1 MDTKEKH
8 VRENESEAKREVREA
23 KEGYENQIANG
34 LKAEARIRKNDNK
47 RKNNRIW
54 LWFGVLI
61 LIFILL
67 WWLFSIGTFDALLGT
82 TNG

>member
-8 VRENESEAKREVREA
+8 VRENESNEKREIREA
-23 KEGYENQIANG
+23 QEGYQDQIANSI
-34 LKAEARIRKNDNK
+34 KAKGKMRKNDSI
-47 RKNNRIW
+47 RKTNRIW
-54 LWFGVLI
+54 LWLGVLV

-67 WWLFSIGTFDALLGT
+67 WWLFSIGTFDALVGT